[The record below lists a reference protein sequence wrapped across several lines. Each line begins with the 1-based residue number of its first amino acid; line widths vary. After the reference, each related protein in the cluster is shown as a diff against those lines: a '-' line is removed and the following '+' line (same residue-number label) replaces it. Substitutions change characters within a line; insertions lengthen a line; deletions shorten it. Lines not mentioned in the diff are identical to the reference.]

1 MKIIFDRQKIS
12 NDIAPLM
19 CAVSG
24 KAVLTAIEGIL
35 IEAKKPDICVMT
47 TYDLEKG
54 VKITTEATVLE
65 EGTYIINAQKFFQT
79 LKVMNSDEITL
90 TVDSKLSA
98 CIESGKS
105 SYKMSALN
113 ASDFPEIPK
122 LKSSMSFTLKEGVLR
137 EMISQTT
144 YAMGVNDQ
152 RAILNG
158 TYFVI
163 REDTMMLV
171 SCDSFQLAKCTRKTE
186 IENKSD
192 EGDRLSY
199 NFIVPIKT
207 INELYKLLSDD
218 EDAVTRLYYTR
229 KYIIFEIG
237 NIIFFSRLID
247 GQYIDYDRIIIKNH
261 PIKLTLNKS
270 ELLSALERAAL
281 VTEERIAGNTR
292 SHVRLDIN
300 GKILGDDF
308 IIGATVN
315 TFDDVIKT
323 QSHIVAE
330 TQSRDASTTHNNE
343 QDIVDT
349 SINLAKFG
357 VPDYFGC
364 GPFRFTST
372 KKNLAPILGL
382 DGYREI
388 MKKMKENNI
397 DIPLVAIGGI
407 TKDDVPELMKTGI
420 DGIAISGSVLRAENP
435 VETMYN
441 LQLTI
446 NN

>member
-12 NDIAPLM
+12 NDIVPLM

-90 TVDSKLSA
+90 TVDSKLSV

-122 LKSSMSFTLKEGVLR
+122 LKSSMSFTLKEKVLR
-137 EMISQTT
+137 EMIAQTT

-152 RAILNG
+152 RGILNG

-163 REDTMMLV
+163 REETMMLV
-171 SCDSFQLAKCTRKTE
+171 SCDSFKLAKCTRKTE

-192 EGDRLSY
+192 DGDRLSY

-207 INELYKLLSDD
+207 VNELYKLLSDD
-218 EDAVTRLYYTR
+218 EDAVTRIYYQR
-229 KYIIFEIG
+229 KYMVYEIG
-237 NIIFFSRLID
+237 DIIFFTRLIE
-247 GQYIDYDRIIIKNH
+247 GEYIDYNRIIVKDHRINIKMDRN
-261 PIKLTLNKS
+261 
-270 ELLSALERAAL
+270 ELISALEKAAL

-300 GKILGDDF
+300 GHIMAISANSAIGSTYDEVEIEHEGEDMF
-308 IIGATVN
+308 IAFNNRYLIDSVRACRA
-315 TFDDVIKT
+315 DR
-323 QSHIVAE
+323 IVMSLSSAL
-330 TQSRDASTTHNNE
+330 
-343 QDIVDT
+343 T
-349 SINLAKFG
+349 SINIRPEEDEEGGEDVFMLLP
-357 VPDYFGC
+357 V
-364 GPFRFTST
+364 R
-372 KKNLAPILGL
+372 
-382 DGYREI
+382 
-388 MKKMKENNI
+388 MK
-397 DIPLVAIGGI
+397 DQV
-407 TKDDVPELMKTGI
+407 
-420 DGIAISGSVLRAENP
+420 
-435 VETMYN
+435 
-441 LQLTI
+441 
-446 NN
+446 

>member
-12 NDIAPLM
+12 NDIVPLM

-35 IEAKKPDICVMT
+35 IEARKPDICVMT

-90 TVDSKLSA
+90 TVDSKLSV

-113 ASDFPEIPK
+113 AADFPEIPK
-122 LKSSMSFTLKEGVLR
+122 LKSSMSFTLKEKVLR
-137 EMISQTT
+137 EMIAQTT
-144 YAMGVNDQ
+144 YAMGINDQ

-163 REDTMMLV
+163 REETMMLV
-171 SCDSFQLAKCTRKTE
+171 SCDSFKLAKCTRKTD
-186 IENKSD
+186 IENMSD
-192 EGDRLSY
+192 DGDRLSY

-207 INELYKLLSDD
+207 VNELYKLLSDD

-237 NIIFFSRLID
+237 DIIFFSRLID

-261 PIKLTLNKS
+261 PIKLTMDRG

-281 VTEERIAGNTR
+281 VTEERIAGSTK

-300 GKILGDDF
+300 GHIMAISANSSIGSTYDEVEVIHEGGDMF
-308 IIGATVN
+308 IA
-315 TFDDVIKT
+315 F
-323 QSHIVAE
+323 
-330 TQSRDASTTHNNE
+330 NNRFLI
-343 QDIVDT
+343 DSVRACRSDRMVMSLSSSLT
-349 SINLAKFG
+349 SINIEPETNEEGGEDIFMLLP
-357 VPDYFGC
+357 V
-364 GPFRFTST
+364 R
-372 KKNLAPILGL
+372 
-382 DGYREI
+382 
-388 MKKMKENNI
+388 MKDM
-397 DIPLVAIGGI
+397 V
-407 TKDDVPELMKTGI
+407 
-420 DGIAISGSVLRAENP
+420 
-435 VETMYN
+435 
-441 LQLTI
+441 
-446 NN
+446 

>member
-12 NDIAPLM
+12 NDISPLM

-24 KAVLTAIEGIL
+24 KPVLTAIEGIL
-35 IEAKKPDICVMT
+35 IEAKKPDICIMT

-90 TVDSKLSA
+90 TVDSKLSV

-122 LKSSMSFTLKEGVLR
+122 LKSSMSFTLKESVLK
-137 EMISQTT
+137 EMISQTM

-152 RAILNG
+152 RGILNG
-158 TYFVI
+158 TYFVV
-163 REDTMMLV
+163 REETLMLV
-171 SCDSFQLAKCTRKTE
+171 SCDSFKLAKCTRKTD

-192 EGDRLSY
+192 DGDRLSY

-207 INELYKLLSDD
+207 VNELYKLLSDD
-218 EDAVTRLYYTR
+218 DEAVTRLYYTR

-237 NIIFFSRLID
+237 DIIFFSRLVD
-247 GQYIDYDRIIIKNH
+247 GQYIDYDRIIVKNH
-261 PIKLTLNKS
+261 SVRLTMNKS
-270 ELLSALERAAL
+270 DLLSALERASL

-300 GKILGDDF
+300 GHIMAISANSAIGSTYDEVEVAHEGDDMF
-308 IIGATVN
+308 IA
-315 TFDDVIKT
+315 F
-323 QSHIVAE
+323 
-330 TQSRDASTTHNNE
+330 NNRYLIDSVRACRSE
-343 QDIVDT
+343 RLVMSLSSALT
-349 SINLAKFG
+349 SINIE
-357 VPDYFGC
+357 P
-364 GPFRFTST
+364 
-372 KKNLAPILGL
+372 
-382 DGYREI
+382 
-388 MKKMKENNI
+388 ENNEEGGE
-397 DIPLVAIGGI
+397 DIFMLLPVRM
-407 TKDDVPELMKTGI
+407 KDRV
-420 DGIAISGSVLRAENP
+420 
-435 VETMYN
+435 
-441 LQLTI
+441 
-446 NN
+446 

>member
-12 NDIAPLM
+12 SDIVPLM

-35 IEAKKPDICVMT
+35 IEAKKPDICIMT

-90 TVDSKLSA
+90 TVDQKLSV

-122 LKSSMSFTLKEGVLR
+122 LKSSMSFTLKESVLR
-137 EMISQTT
+137 EMIAQTT

-152 RAILNG
+152 RGILNG

-163 REDTMMLV
+163 REETMMLV
-171 SCDSFQLAKCTRKTE
+171 SCDSFKLAKCTRKTE

-192 EGDRLSY
+192 DGDRLSY
-199 NFIVPIKT
+199 NFIIPIKT

-237 NIIFFSRLID
+237 EIIFFSRLID
-247 GQYIDYDRIIIKNH
+247 GQYIDYDRIIVKNH

-300 GKILGDDF
+300 GHIMAISANSAIGSTYDEVEVEHEGGDMF
-308 IIGATVN
+308 IAFNNRFLIDSVRACRSERM
-315 TFDDVIKT
+315 VI
-323 QSHIVAE
+323 SLSSAL
-330 TQSRDASTTHNNE
+330 
-343 QDIVDT
+343 T
-349 SINLAKFG
+349 SINIEPEENEEGGEDIFMLLP
-357 VPDYFGC
+357 V
-364 GPFRFTST
+364 R
-372 KKNLAPILGL
+372 
-382 DGYREI
+382 
-388 MKKMKENNI
+388 MKDM
-397 DIPLVAIGGI
+397 V
-407 TKDDVPELMKTGI
+407 
-420 DGIAISGSVLRAENP
+420 
-435 VETMYN
+435 
-441 LQLTI
+441 
-446 NN
+446 

>member
-35 IEAKKPDICVMT
+35 IEAKMPDQCVMT

-54 VKITTEATVLE
+54 VKITVEATVLE
-65 EGTYIINAQKFFQT
+65 EGSYIINAQKFFQT

-113 ASDFPEIPK
+113 AGDFPEIPK
-122 LKSSMSFTLKEGVLR
+122 LKSSMSFTLKEKVLR

-152 RAILNG
+152 RGILNG

-163 REDTMMLV
+163 REETMMLV
-171 SCDSFQLAKCTRKTE
+171 SCDSFKLAKCTRKTE

-192 EGDRLSY
+192 DGDRLSY

-237 NIIFFSRLID
+237 DIIFFSRLID

-261 PIKLTLNKS
+261 SVKLTLSKS

-292 SHVRLDIN
+292 SHVRLDISGHIMAISAN
-300 GKILGDDF
+300 SAIGSTYDEVEIAHEGGDMF
-308 IIGATVN
+308 IAFNNRFLIDSVRACRSERM
-315 TFDDVIKT
+315 VI
-323 QSHIVAE
+323 SLSSAL
-330 TQSRDASTTHNNE
+330 
-343 QDIVDT
+343 T
-349 SINLAKFG
+349 SINIEPEENEEGGEDIFMLLP
-357 VPDYFGC
+357 V
-364 GPFRFTST
+364 R
-372 KKNLAPILGL
+372 
-382 DGYREI
+382 
-388 MKKMKENNI
+388 MKDM
-397 DIPLVAIGGI
+397 V
-407 TKDDVPELMKTGI
+407 
-420 DGIAISGSVLRAENP
+420 
-435 VETMYN
+435 
-441 LQLTI
+441 
-446 NN
+446 